1 VLSPLLTNHK
11 PRRQAAILATVCD
24 LVGTHSTR
32 GAARLVAVLTG
43 FALLAA
49 VPILAADASGLR
61 SQAAQSE
68 TAQLRVATGSL
79 EARASAATLE
89 LYALESEL
97 RSAQGDLGALAAR
110 RAEVAQDRAAT
121 AKQLGIAKEAVRVS
135 QSQLEVLVRALY
147 ERPDQGDPLAV
158 LLNSESLDEALAG
171 LDSLS
176 RAAGQNNRIIEQAR
190 AARKQLGALDA
201 RLAEQA
207 VKLDALAA
215 AAEQRAARLAAT
227 AAARRSF
234 IGGLRHQQGLD
245 AARIAAIEARAQTA
259 EQKTAEM
266 SPSTQ
271 PPATAVAAT
280 VDTAF
285 VSDPIAMSGP
295 RTITV
300 SSTGYSI
307 RGRTST
313 GMQTSPGVVAVDP
326 AVIPLGTRL
335 TIPGYGTGIA
345 ADTGG
350 SVHGNVID
358 LWFPT
363 MQQARA
369 WGRQTVTIT
378 IH

>member
-1 VLSPLLTNHK
+1 M
-11 PRRQAAILATVCD
+11 
-24 LVGTHSTR
+24 GTYSTR

-43 FALLAA
+43 FALPAA
-49 VPILAADASGLR
+49 VPIALAADASGSQ
-61 SQAAQSE
+61 SQAAG
-68 TAQLRVATGSL
+68 LRAGAGSL
-79 EARASAATLE
+79 AERANAATLQ
-89 LYALESEL
+89 LYALESDL
-97 RSAQGDLGALAAR
+97 RRAQGDLGALSAR
-110 RAEVAQDRAAT
+110 RTQVEQDRAAT
-121 AKQLGIAKEAVRVS
+121 AKQVDVATQAVRVS
-135 QSQLEVLVRALY
+135 ETQLAVLVRALY

-158 LLNSESLDEALAG
+158 LLSAESLDEALAG

-190 AARKQLGALDA
+190 ESRRQLAAVDA

-207 VKLDALAA
+207 TELDALAA
-215 AAEQRAARLAAT
+215 AAEQRVAQLAGT

-234 IGGLRHQQGLD
+234 VASLRQQQGLN
-245 AARIAAIEARAQTA
+245 AARIAAIEAQARTA
-259 EQKTAEM
+259 DQRSAA
-266 SPSTQ
+266 PST
-271 PPATAVAAT
+271 PAAIAT
-280 VDTAF
+280 
-285 VSDPIAMSGP
+285 SGQQ
-295 RTITV
+295 TITV

-313 GMQTSPGVVAVDP
+313 GMPTAAGVVAVDP
-326 AVIPLGTRL
+326 SVIPLGSRL

-363 MQQARA
+363 LQQARA
-369 WGRQTVTIT
+369 WGRRTVTIT

>member
-1 VLSPLLTNHK
+1 
-11 PRRQAAILATVCD
+11 
-24 LVGTHSTR
+24 
-32 GAARLVAVLTG
+32 LTG

-49 VPILAADASGLR
+49 VPIALAADSAPRSQVAGLR
-61 SQAAQSE
+61 AGI
-68 TAQLRVATGSL
+68 GSL
-79 EARASAATLE
+79 DTRASAATLE

-97 RSAQGDLGALAAR
+97 GRAQGDLDALAAR
-110 RAEVAQDRAAT
+110 RSQVAQDRAAT
-121 AKQLGIAKEAVRVS
+121 AKQLDIAEDAAHVS
-135 QSQLEVLVRALY
+135 ESQLAVLVRSLY
-147 ERPDQGDPLAV
+147 ERPNQGDPLAV
-158 LLNSESLDEALAG
+158 LLSAESLDEALAG

-190 AARKQLGALDA
+190 EARKQLAAVAAQLAAQATELDA
-201 RLAEQA
+201 I
-207 VKLDALAA
+207 AA
-215 AAEQRAARLAAT
+215 AAEQRVARLAAT

-234 IGGLRHQQGLD
+234 VAGLRHQQGLNV
-245 AARIAAIEARAQTA
+245 ARIAAIEAQAQTA
-259 EQKTAEM
+259 GERSAAI

-271 PPATAVAAT
+271 PLATAVAAP
-280 VDTAF
+280 A
-285 VSDPIAMSGP
+285 SAPLSIAASGP

-307 RGRTST
+307 QGRTST
-313 GMQTSPGVVAVDP
+313 GMQTAAGVVAVDP
-326 AVIPLGTRL
+326 SVIPLGTRL

-363 MQQARA
+363 LQQARA

>member
-1 VLSPLLTNHK
+1 MLTNHK
-11 PRRQAAILATVCD
+11 HRRPTAKLATVCD

-49 VPILAADASGLR
+49 VPLALAAGPAAPRAQTEKLR
-61 SQAAQSE
+61 AGV
-68 TAQLRVATGSL
+68 RSL
-79 EARASAATLE
+79 DARASAATLE

-97 RSAQGDLGALAAR
+97 RRAQADLDALAAR
-110 RAEVAQDRAAT
+110 RTQVAQDRAAA
-121 AKQLGIAKEAVRVS
+121 AKQLGIAKQAVQLS
-135 QSQLEVLVRALY
+135 ESQLAVLARALY
-147 ERPDQGDPLAV
+147 EEPDRGDPLAV
-158 LLNSESLDEALAG
+158 VLGAASLDEALAG

-190 AARKQLGALDA
+190 EARKRLAALDA

-207 VKLDALAA
+207 LELDVLAA
-215 AAEQRAARLAAT
+215 ATAQRTGQLAAT
-227 AAARRSF
+227 TASRRSF
-234 IGGLRHQQGLD
+234 VAGLRHQEGLD
-245 AARIAAIEARAQTA
+245 AARIAAIEAQARTA
-259 EQKTAEM
+259 EQRAAAIA
-266 SPSTQ
+266 PSTQ
-271 PPATAVAAT
+271 PLATAVAVGA
-280 VDTAF
+280 DPA
-285 VSDPIAMSGP
+285 SAPAPIATSGP

-307 RGRTST
+307 HGRTST
-313 GMQTSPGVVAVDP
+313 GMQTAAGVVAVDP
-326 AVIPLGTRL
+326 AVIPLGTTL
-335 TIPGYGTGIA
+335 TIPGYGTAIA

-350 SVHGNVID
+350 SVRGNVID

-363 MQQARA
+363 LQQAHA